1 MRFSRLLAVFRVFSI
16 GATLLFFMS
25 CFLSCRDGIQVRI
38 QGVSDKGRGEKEVL
52 SGNLGMVDSFD
63 HAIWPCGKPYFP
75 GDLVL
80 RCGNSLA
87 SRSVRFLDKDGCFSH
102 IGILVCKE
110 GEWLVV
116 HAVPGE
122 ADPPGSPEYIKA
134 EPIRDFLLPD
144 KALVWGVYRYADSCV
159 SEKASEVAWEQY
171 RKKRVFDHSYDL
183 ADPDRMYC
191 SELIIYSYLS
201 QGVDFS
207 LEGMDLSF
215 MPGISA
221 KVVFPS
227 DIVRHEDVVPIYFS
241 KRL

>member
-1 MRFSRLLAVFRVFSI
+1 MYDRGQGREEVFSGKREI
-16 GATLLFFMS
+16 A
-25 CFLSCRDGIQVRI
+25 
-38 QGVSDKGRGEKEVL
+38 
-52 SGNLGMVDSFD
+52 DSFD
-63 HAIWPCGKPYFP
+63 HATWPCGKPYCP

-134 EPIRDFLLPD
+134 EPLRDFLLPD
-144 KALVWGVYRYADSCV
+144 KALVWGVYRYMDSCV
-159 SEKASEVAWEQY
+159 SERASEVAWEQY
-171 RKKRVFDHSYDL
+171 RKKLVFDHSYDL
-183 ADPDRMYC
+183 ADPSRMYC

-201 QGVDFS
+201 EGVDFS
-207 LEGMDLSF
+207 LKGRDLSF
-215 MPGISA
+215 LPGISA

-227 DIVRHEDVVPIYFS
+227 DIIRHEGMVPIYFS
-241 KRL
+241 QNM